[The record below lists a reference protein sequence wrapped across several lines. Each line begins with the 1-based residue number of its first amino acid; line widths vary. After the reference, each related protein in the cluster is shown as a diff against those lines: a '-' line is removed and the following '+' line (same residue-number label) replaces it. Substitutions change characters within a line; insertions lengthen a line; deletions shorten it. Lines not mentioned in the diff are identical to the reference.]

1 MTGPNIPARSVVGTD
16 AGAHRYPRS
25 PGRRGRSIV
34 VKTVATRPHVT
45 LWRPDRASGLQADT
59 MSSMSNVQT
68 FELLPIAI
76 VLLACAAFVVAQ
88 LLSPDLENLGVRV
101 ALGLIPGII
110 GVGIVL
116 ISGFDIVPDDDESA
130 LGLISVIVVSAL
142 LALGTGY
149 RLARR

>member
-1 MTGPNIPARSVVGTD
+1 
-16 AGAHRYPRS
+16 
-25 PGRRGRSIV
+25 
-34 VKTVATRPHVT
+34 
-45 LWRPDRASGLQADT
+45 